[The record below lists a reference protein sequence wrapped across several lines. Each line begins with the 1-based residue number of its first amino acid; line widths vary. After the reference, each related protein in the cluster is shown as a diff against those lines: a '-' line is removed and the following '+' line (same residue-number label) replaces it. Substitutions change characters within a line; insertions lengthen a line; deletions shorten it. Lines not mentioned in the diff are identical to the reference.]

1 MSETYNI
8 QAIVLYRQNF
18 REKDVLVNLYS
29 KECGRLNLVARG
41 AQKFNSK
48 SASHIEPANLINVMV
63 VRGKQ
68 FDYLGTAQALETFPS
83 LKDDYELSFLTQKTL
98 SWLEGVLLYEDADE
112 NLFNIIFD
120 FLFTINSKK
129 ISDSS
134 LAFYFFI
141 FRVVSELGFTPD
153 LNRCSACQCS
163 VDNKKRWYFDFLN
176 QDLKCEKCVS
186 IVKEGMIIFNPVISK
201 ALENFNYD
209 FSGKIFLQ
217 KNNRQN
223 FIKFVKNYLKSLP
236 IKTKILTQDL

>member
-8 QAIVLYRQNF
+8 QAIVLHRYNF

-48 SASHIEPANLINVMV
+48 SAPHIEPANLINVMV

-68 FDYLGTAQALETFPS
+68 FDYLGTAQALKTFSS
-83 LKDDYELSFLTQKTL
+83 LKDNYELSILTQKTL

-129 ISDSS
+129 ISDPE

-141 FRVVSELGFTPD
+141 FRVASELGFTPD
-153 LNRCSACQCS
+153 LNHCSVCQCS
-163 VDNKKRWYFDFLN
+163 VDDKKRWYFDFLN
-176 QDLKCEKCVS
+176 QNLKCEKCIQVIRERM
-186 IVKEGMIIFNPVISK
+186 IVFNPIISK
-201 ALENFNYD
+201 ALENFNYN
-209 FSGKIFLQ
+209 FSGKVFLQ
-217 KNNRQN
+217 KNNRQS

-236 IKTKILTQDL
+236 IKTKSLD